1 MHEEDKIRLLA
12 DELKKEQ
19 SIKFKDIPIKLS
31 VNPKEGYVRG
41 DWGNQNIK
49 LIRPKEERGAS
60 AILEKQLELNDNLKA
75 YLTRELRKGGDE
87 ATGIQLKNSNF
98 NIGGSTDHNKEQR
111 ANFSG
116 QANTPL
122 GNIEMNLNTN
132 FAKNKNG
139 EILYRSPDG
148 KWNAT
153 GYTNFEDVQHASVG
167 YNTDKLN
174 INYDTGFDGTE
185 YLEGE
190 YSPNENLSLRGGTN
204 FDGKK
209 NISVKGTVPIS
220 KNWVVD
226 ALLRRTENEDE
237 DENEVL
243 FNLKRGFNN

>member
-139 EILYRSPDG
+139 EIFWRSPDG
-148 KWNAT
+148 KWNAS
-153 GYTNFEDVQHASVG
+153 GSTNFDDFTQANIG
-167 YNTDKLN
+167 YNTDKFN
-174 INYDTGFDGTE
+174 IDLDMDSMG
-185 YLEGE
+185 
-190 YSPNENLSLRGGTN
+190 NENLRGQWNPTPYTSIGGSTN
-204 FDGKK
+204 FGKDQ
-209 NISVKGTVPIS
+209 NIYAGVNYPIN
-220 KNWVVD
+220 KNWVAE
-226 ALLRRTENEDE
+226 ALYHHTANRDE
-237 DENEVL
+237 DDNYWGVGL
-243 FNLKRGFNN
+243 RGNF

>member
-1 MHEEDKIRLLA
+1 MNKEKEKRLA
-12 DELKKEQ
+12 EELKKEQ
-19 SIKFKDIPIKLS
+19 SIKFREGSDMPITLAI
-31 VNPKEGYVRG
+31 NPDEGYIRG
-41 DWGNQNIK
+41 EAGSQN
-49 LIRPKEERGAS
+49 LLVNDDAS
-60 AILEKQLELNDNLKA
+60 AILEKELELDDNLKA
-75 YLTRELRKGGDE
+75 YLTHELRKGGDE
-87 ATGIQLKNSNF
+87 ATGIQLINSNF

-243 FNLKRGFNN
+243 FNLRRGFNN